1 MKSRTKSLSA
11 VGYLAGGLVFVRSDD
26 TGSVRDAS
34 SRRAHGNVHHDA
46 CVSRSGGVSA
56 REVEVAN
63 AHLMS
68 ARLWLTVTSSVATKR
83 EKPGHLGFHA
93 HVSHEPRDI
102 VAELLGKLREGGG
115 DEVARV

>member
-1 MKSRTKSLSA
+1 MMKSKSLSA
-11 VGYLAGGLVFVRSDD
+11 VGYLAGGLVFVSPTIQVRFVMRRHGER
-26 TGSVRDAS
+26 TGTCTTT
-34 SRRAHGNVHHDA
+34 RAY
-46 CVSRSGGVSA
+46 RA
-56 REVEVAN
+56 RGSERAEVEVGN

-83 EKPGHLGFHA
+83 EVGHLGFMPF
-93 HVSHEPRDI
+93 SHEPRDI